1 MTQDVSTVTMYPM
14 STAENIY
21 HEVQSLP
28 EDQARKVLDFV
39 AYLKARRG
47 AQASEQDVTVFDQF
61 GAVYDGQ
68 FNRDELYDRKVLR

>member
-1 MTQDVSTVTMYPM
+1 M
-14 STAENIY
+14 STAECIY

-39 AYLKARRG
+39 AYLKARR
-47 AQASEQDVTVFDQF
+47 AEQTSEQDMTVFDRF

-68 FNRDELYDRKVLR
+68 FNRDELYDREVLR